1 MKKML
6 DKEEWSRNV
15 GTPSYPVSF
24 LHEYAIGLIWDLF
37 HTVSGVLELPTIN
50 GERSS
55 DVHDGTD
62 QIIIPDA
69 LQSIGGYTPDI
80 SLLKDSRP
88 IRCIEVVVTSPVD
101 PRKQKAIKNLG
112 VDLIQVPV
120 RNEDELR
127 ALTSI
132 ESTTDNRNLWWAQFN
147 PEEQRFRPR
156 GGVNWEISR
165 QYRILE
171 AQEEADNKINKLM
184 NDLSRCSP
192 KVRRAFVDKLTNL
205 SSLESLYP
213 IQKDNPKYKVLYPE
227 KTNPEEDIQK

>member
-1 MKKML
+1 ML
-6 DKEEWSRNV
+6 SKEEWSRNV
-15 GTPSYPVSF
+15 GTPSFPVSF
-24 LHEYAIGLIWDLF
+24 LHEYAVGLIWDLF
-37 HTVSGVLELPTIN
+37 HTVSGALQLPTIN
-50 GERSS
+50 GELSS

-69 LQSIGGYTPDI
+69 LQSIAGYTPDI

-88 IRCIEVVVTSPVD
+88 IRCIEVVVTSPVT
-101 PRKQKAIKNLG
+101 PRKETAIKNLG

-127 ALTSI
+127 ALTSA
-132 ESTTDNRNLWWAQFN
+132 EDKHPWWPKFN
-147 PEEQRFRPR
+147 KEEQLFKDIRART
-156 GGVNWEISR
+156 GVNWQGTR
-165 QYRILE
+165 QYRILK
-171 AQEEADNKINKLM
+171 AQEEADNKINELM

-213 IQKDNPKYKVLYPE
+213 IRKDNPKYKILYPE
-227 KTNPEEDIQK
+227 QNKLEEDT